1 MIDPLDCAPS
11 NNFPQLGERR
21 SPNPKNDNVDSVKI
35 APGTINV
42 ALAIING
49 VTPGN
54 TCRKMICQVPAP
66 SARARSTYARSLKV
80 NTWARTSRA
89 LPAHDVMPITIASVT
104 GDLPRMTASTI
115 ASGRNGTTRK
125 NSSIAKSTVATFP
138 FTYPATSPTVEPITT
153 ATTVAKMPIK
163 SDTREPHTNCAK
175 TSRPMSSVPSKN
187 CALGEAKSG
196 LLRPAAA
203 NKSDR
208 SAINGAHNATNP
220 NPSSTNRLTKPARS

>member
-1 MIDPLDCAPS
+1 
-11 NNFPQLGERR
+11 
-21 SPNPKNDNVDSVKI
+21 
-35 APGTINV
+35 
-42 ALAIING
+42 
-49 VTPGN
+49 
-54 TCRKMICQVPAP
+54 
-66 SARARSTYARSLKV
+66 
-80 NTWARTSRA
+80 
-89 LPAHDVMPITIASVT
+89 
-104 GDLPRMTASTI
+104 MTASTI

-203 NKSDR
+203 NSSDR

-220 NPSSTNRLTKPARS
+220 NPSSTNRLTKPARSWRSSRHTRANACLRRLQVMSRGEIDVTGSFILSAVFEGRVIRTSSQQQD